1 MHQFRG
7 GAVRDGLGDLVGG
20 HDGSEA
26 HITAR
31 QGFPYAHDIGVDS
44 GPFAGEHA
52 AGSAESGCDFVGDQ
66 QEAVTIAVC
75 PQFAEVFGV
84 IEPHSAGPLND
95 RFEDDGGQFLMML
108 FDQLGH
114 GFEVL
119 IVPGLPEPHV
129 RLGGEKLDR
138 ESSRED
144 GVHAGD
150 GIADRHSVPR
160 IAMVSASDC
169 SQSVSVLLS
178 AGMLELQGHF
188 DGDFYGDGSGVAVE
202 DFFQRFGGHFH
213 ETFP

>member
-1 MHQFRG
+1 MIS
-7 GAVRDGLGDLVGG
+7 GL
-20 HDGSEA
+20 
-26 HITAR
+26 I
-31 QGFPYAHDIGVDS
+31 S
-44 GPFAGEHA
+44 GPFTGEHA
-52 AGSAESGCDFVGDQ
+52 AGSAESGRDFVGDQ
-66 QEAVTIAVC
+66 QEVVTVAVC
-75 PQFAEVFGV
+75 PQFTKVFGV

-119 IVPGLPEPHV
+119 IVPELPEPHV

-150 GIADRHSVPR
+150 GVADRHSVPR
-160 IAMVSASDC
+160 IAMISTSDG

-188 DGDFYGDGSGVAVE
+188 DGDFHGDGAGVAVGR
-202 DFFQRFGGHFH
+202 FFPAVRG
-213 ETFP
+213 TFRRDVSPVPRRGYGSGRRT